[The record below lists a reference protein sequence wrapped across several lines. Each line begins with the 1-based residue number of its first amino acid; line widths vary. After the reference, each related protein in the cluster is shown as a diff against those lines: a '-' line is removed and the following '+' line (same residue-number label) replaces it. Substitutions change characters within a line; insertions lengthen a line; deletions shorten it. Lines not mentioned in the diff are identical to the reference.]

1 MVELQKGHNLV
12 IISRNMLKKNY
23 GHLNGD
29 FKSYAK
35 YFYPSSSVYQD
46 IVLTRFFYCINCR
59 VEKGHNLVNISWNL
73 LEKLIRSSKH

>member
-12 IISRNMLKKNY
+12 FISRNMLKSNY

-35 YFYPSSSVYQD
+35 YFNLSSSVYQD
-46 IVLTRFFYCINCR
+46 IVLTRFFYL
-59 VEKGHNLVNISWNL
+59 HQL
-73 LEKLIRSSKH
+73 